1 MGREGLNVGEMTMFE
16 GDRLTYYVPH
26 DDARKL
32 GRWMW
37 LMGLAS
43 GLLFGVT
50 LTTLLLNLWWP
61 T

>member
-1 MGREGLNVGEMTMFE
+1 MTMFE